1 MLSADSKSKL
11 RIIKWLVVAVSA
23 AATFYSIARFP
34 TLHLPVPVLFLALVI
49 INIAS
54 HIRVR
59 IPLIRTQISLTAILI
74 TLTLLL
80 FGVEEAVLVS
90 VLVSLCII
98 LRLRSETN
106 NLLMDVAT
114 LPLSTFIVG
123 WMLRLM
129 VGPIRDSGDRLFDA
143 LLAVSVIGVTGT
155 LVYFGAQAL
164 GCFKKSEAPPW
175 RTMGERPIWTLLGN
189 LLAAIFSV
197 GIANLTWVCGFYPTV
212 GVVSTLAVFYWVYT
226 LSSKARKAESSV
238 STLRDSMELFRVA
251 FDYASIGMALV
262 SASGRWLR
270 VNRSLCD
277 ILGYTKQELLARDFQ
292 TLIHPEDVGPAVAN
306 INQLLK
312 GNVPTFQ
319 TEKRYIHK
327 DGRVVRVL
335 WSVSH
340 AQVEGSDSAHL
351 IFQIQD
357 ITDRKQAEERL
368 LHDALHDGLTGLPNR
383 ALLIDHLKLTIARS
397 KRNKSL
403 IYAVLFLDLDRFK
416 IVNDSLGHIIGDQLL
431 IGIARRL
438 ELCLREGD
446 TVARVGGDEFT
457 ILLEDLADEEE
468 AALIA
473 ERIQEEL
480 KVPFYLGGRD
490 VFTSVSIGI
499 ALSSRGYEQPD
510 EILRDA
516 DTAMY
521 RAKSLGKAR
530 HEVFDEE
537 MHALAVNLLQM
548 ETDLR
553 RAYER
558 EEFIVEY
565 QPIVSLTDFR
575 VCGFEAL
582 VRWQHPERGLISP
595 LDFIPVAEECGQILQ
610 IGEWVLNQACSKMRG
625 WQERFPA
632 DPPLFVTVNLSAKQ
646 FTQADLIDQVRK
658 CLDNSGL
665 DPNSLK
671 LEITESVVM
680 DNIETATAML
690 VQLRALGVRLSIDD
704 FGTGYSS
711 LSYLHRFPIDTL
723 KIDRSFVTRIVNDK
737 ENIEIVRTIL
747 MLAENL
753 GMDVVAE
760 GVETQEQMVL
770 LRDLSCTSGQGYFF
784 SRPMN
789 IQQAEKIIADT
800 YAPPKALVA

>member
-1 MLSADSKSKL
+1 MLSADSGKKFGIL
-11 RIIKWLVVAVSA
+11 KWLVVAIA
-23 AATFYSIARFP
+23 AAAISFSALRLP
-34 TLHLPVPVLFLALVI
+34 TVNIGVPVLFLALVI
-49 INIAS
+49 INVAT
-54 HIRVR
+54 HVN
-59 IPLIRTQISLTAILI
+59 IPSLKLKTQVSLTGVLLSVTI
-74 TLTLLL
+74 LL
-80 FGVEEAVLVS
+80 FGTRQAVLVAA
-90 VLVSLCII
+90 LVSLCLLLRQRENIRNLI
-98 LRLRSETN
+98 L
-106 NLLMDVAT
+106 DVAT
-114 LPLSTFIVG
+114 IPLTTFLIGWSLYMTLGPVNSRQSTLIEAVAILSIIGVVSSIVG
-123 WMLRLM
+123 FIAEAFGNYEQSDPPSWRTQGANAAWT
-129 VGPIRDSGDRLFDA
+129 VAGNFIASA
-143 LLAVSVIGVTGT
+143 LAV
-155 LVYFGAQAL
+155 
-164 GCFKKSEAPPW
+164 
-175 RTMGERPIWTLLGN
+175 
-189 LLAAIFSV
+189 AIASAST
-197 GIANLTWVCGFYPTV
+197 IIGFYPIL
-212 GVVSTLAVFYWVYT
+212 VSLSALAVAYWVYCLT
-226 LSSKARKAESSV
+226 AQARSAETSV

-251 FDYASIGMALV
+251 FDYAPIGMALV
-262 SASGRWLR
+262 SGTGRWLR
-270 VNRSLCD
+270 VNRSLCEM
-277 ILGYTKQELLARDFQ
+277 LGYTKQELLSRDFQ
-292 TLIHPEDVGPAVAN
+292 ALIHPEDVVAAVAN

-312 GNVPTFQ
+312 GKVPTFQ

-327 DGRVVRVL
+327 AGHVVRVL
-335 WSVSH
+335 WSVSQ
-340 AQVEGSDSAHL
+340 AQVEGSDSTHL

-357 ITDRKQAEERL
+357 ITDRKLAEERL
-368 LHDALHDGLTGLPNR
+368 VHDAFHDGLTGLPNR
-383 ALLIDHLKLTIARS
+383 ALLIDHLKLTIARA
-397 KRNKSL
+397 KRHKGL

-457 ILLEDLADEEE
+457 ILLEDLADETE
-468 AALIA
+468 AAQIA

-490 VFTSVSIGI
+490 VFTSASIGI

-530 HEVFDEE
+530 HEIFDEE

-553 RAYER
+553 RAHER
-558 EEFIVEY
+558 NEFIIEY

-582 VRWQHPERGLISP
+582 LRWQHPERGLISP
-595 LDFIPVAEECGQILQ
+595 LDFIPVAEEGGQILQ
-610 IGEWVLNQACSKMRG
+610 IGQWVLKQACAEMRG

-632 DPPLFVTVNLSAKQ
+632 DPPLFITVNLSAKQ
-646 FTQADLIDQVRK
+646 FTQDNLIDQVK
-658 CLDNSGL
+658 ECLEVSGL

-680 DNIETATAML
+680 DNIETARAML

-760 GVETQEQMVL
+760 GVETQEQMAL
-770 LRDLSCTSGQGYFF
+770 LRQLSCNSGQGYFF
-784 SRPMN
+784 SRPMKVHE
-789 IQQAEKIIADT
+789 AEQIISDT